1 MGTHY
6 RRQAVI
12 SQYEQGFGSCPNSCR
27 GVLPWAPE
35 SRGKGRAPTERRPY
49 SFVNYQV
56 LDLSSNWA
64 AEKEETPVS
73 VVGARETGGS

>member
-6 RRQAVI
+6 RRQDVI
-12 SQYEQGFGSCPNSCR
+12 SQYEHVFGSCPNSCR
-27 GVLPWAPE
+27 GVPLGAP
-35 SRGKGRAPTERRPY
+35 SRAEKGAPTEGGPY
-49 SFVNYQV
+49 SFVNNQV

-73 VVGARETGGS
+73 VVGVRETGGP